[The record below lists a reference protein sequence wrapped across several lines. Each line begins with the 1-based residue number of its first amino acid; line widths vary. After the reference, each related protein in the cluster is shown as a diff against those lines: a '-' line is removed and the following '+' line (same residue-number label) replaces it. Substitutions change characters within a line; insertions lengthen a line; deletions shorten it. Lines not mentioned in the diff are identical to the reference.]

1 MQNLTENPYRLF
13 FPMGWLMGF
22 IGGVVWVL
30 YYFNL
35 GPYPGLLHAQ
45 WMMGLF
51 LGSFVIGFLMTAG
64 PKFTSSFPANLV
76 EIVILSLSIL
86 AGGVASFLGHLQ
98 CFHFLQFC
106 SYCFLILF
114 LFRRFLKRR
123 NNPPAPFIL
132 VLMGLVLSVFSH
144 FYLSMSYLKVVENEG
159 LRSFAELFYKQGMIL
174 FLIMG
179 IGSRLVPALLGWMPS
194 PLEGGVLFK
203 KTPFV
208 LLAGAVLATYIFES
222 WGFYQVAVAFR
233 FILFLWLVIS
243 QWKIY
248 QRPLKRTLQAW
259 MLWSS
264 AWLLLIGIFLQ
275 LFDGLR
281 IHALHFMYIGGFGLM
296 TFMVA
301 VRVVLSHGSHDMSL
315 ESTLKPIALVGGV
328 LGITALVR
336 FLAAF
341 FPKYY
346 FLVLAIA
353 GGFWCLGLL
362 VWGFVFIPKIFKEGA

>member
-1 MQNLTENPYRLF
+1 MKNLTENPYRLF
-13 FPMGWLMGF
+13 FPMGWLMGLV
-22 IGGVVWVL
+22 GGLVWVI

-35 GPYPGLLHAQ
+35 GPYPGLVHAQ

-64 PKFTSSFPANLV
+64 PKFTSSFPANLL
-76 EIVILSLSIL
+76 EISLL
-86 AGGVASFLGHLQ
+86 ALTIFIGGVASFLGQLH

-106 SYCFLILF
+106 SYMLLIVF

-132 VLMGLVLSVFSH
+132 VLFGLVTSVLSH
-144 FYLSMSYLKVVENEG
+144 LYLSLFYTNLVSDG
-159 LRSFAELFYKQGMIL
+159 FLRSFAELFYKQGMIL

-203 KTPFV
+203 KGPFV
-208 LLAGAVLATYIFES
+208 FLAFAVFGSYLLES
-222 WGFYQVAVAFR
+222 FDFYVIPVVFR
-233 FILFLWLVIS
+233 FLLFFGLVMT

-248 QRPLKRTLQAW
+248 RLPYKKTLQAW
-259 MLWSS
+259 MLWAS
-264 AWLLLIGIFLQ
+264 AWFLVVGLLLQIHV
-275 LFDGLR
+275 DWR

-315 ESTLKPIALVGGV
+315 EAKLRPIAIVGVLLGIAALIRFIAFQFPESYFLILALAGGV
-328 LGITALVR
+328 WCCGLIIWGLV
-336 FLAAF
+336 FL
-341 FPKYY
+341 
-346 FLVLAIA
+346 
-353 GGFWCLGLL
+353 
-362 VWGFVFIPKIFKEGA
+362 PKIFKEGA